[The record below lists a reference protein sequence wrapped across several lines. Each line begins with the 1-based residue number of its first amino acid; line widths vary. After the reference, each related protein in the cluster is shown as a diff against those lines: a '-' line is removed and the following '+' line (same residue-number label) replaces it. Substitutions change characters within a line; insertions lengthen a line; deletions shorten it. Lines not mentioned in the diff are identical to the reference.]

1 MTALPSEVEKNV
13 WETINDFNEQL
24 NATFKSNKI
33 VQDYALLSGFLS
45 FVHSKL
51 SRLITEILDKQ
62 QRIFQSQEKDAGDV
76 EIDDKSIPLI
86 LRLYWEKIAYP
97 IFKWFQVWRKMLL
110 PKKPKE
116 QPRYVE
122 FRRMNAKLTKFFKSV
137 HKFYYTVMETL
148 LSRYDVSEVI
158 PKEVLQDVCNDAK
171 IKEGD
176 VLLKL
181 SANSRFTVLIVVTL
195 NCCLLNLG
203 SAQRYKSL
211 GEKLSNKYSSQDF
224 KKSFRYLDLA
234 SCILPSIGEAHLQK
248 GMVYIQ
254 TDNLGNAIYEFTR
267 SALSRIPSPAGLTN
281 FATIICERDSNLRQR
296 FDSVLKET
304 HLQEMEGTKIINRE
318 IIEFYFLALFGAHFA
333 PNAWLSSTD
342 NRCLLDGIG
351 IDHLKEVMLHRIR
364 TRYLK
369 NVETIFH
376 SLVTVIG
383 GFDLLLIFRSGPKK
397 VPFDIKSINLKD
409 LDETSVS
416 YLKFAFDF
424 ITQVF
429 NTVIRDCWEKNLEN
443 YQYLAMVRIV
453 ECWIKSNRAVL
464 QFSHRD
470 EEFCRSLLQLLNDI
484 GKSKLVKVSPSANHR
499 PRRKY
504 FFQEDVDLKEFS
516 CVKYALSDFNDE
528 DIYRNDDVPSRLLNM
543 PPAED
548 KIPAEEEG
556 KLRLN
561 AIVAAGVKF
570 LAKNSCG
577 VEWNSQANMY
587 EFHPKPKKPNMEKI
601 GSSTNKRPSFSP
613 KIHLSTQ
620 APMVPKTV
628 SVSELEEQLA
638 ERTKQNI
645 GNGDAGGIT
654 NNITNGNVSNSSNKW
669 GYSGSS
675 APMAPTSLS
684 TKPSSTL
691 TNTVSG
697 QNLTGE
703 RSVIPNMFAQ
713 PPPQAPPTSASSNT
727 SSVASSVNTPSLPM
741 VTPPYPYQ
749 MYSGGMAPAALSSLE
764 HQQQHQHQHQ
774 QQHQQQYFFP
784 QYPFMSAPPPPPQM
798 GFQQMQPPA
807 PYLQRQDPT
816 FFGGNPSFSA
826 INQQGMYFGQGT
838 FPYGPQNGGG
848 SDGYTIF

>member
-1 MTALPSEVEKNV
+1 MTALPSEVENNV

-51 SRLITEILDKQ
+51 SRLITEILEKQ
-62 QRIFQSQEKDAGDV
+62 QEIFQNQNEGAGDV
-76 EIDDKSIPLI
+76 EVDDKSIPLI

-110 PKKPKE
+110 PKAPKE

-122 FRRMNAKLTKFFKSV
+122 FRRMNTKLTKFFKSV
-137 HKFYYTVMETL
+137 HRFYYTVMEML
-148 LSRYDVSEVI
+148 LNRYDVSEVI
-158 PKEVLQDVCNDAK
+158 PKGVLQEVCNDTK
-171 IKEGD
+171 LKGENE
-176 VLLKL
+176 LLKL
-181 SANSRFTVLIVVTL
+181 NANSRFTVLIVVTL
-195 NCCLLNLG
+195 NSCLLNLG

-224 KKSFRYLDLA
+224 RKSFRYLDLA
-234 SCILPSIGEAHLQK
+234 SYILPSIGEAHLQK
-248 GMVYIQ
+248 GMIYIQ

-267 SALSRIPSPAGLTN
+267 SALSRIPSSVGLTN
-281 FATIICERDSNLRQR
+281 FATIICDKDSNLRQR

-304 HLQEMEGTKIINRE
+304 HLQEIEGTKIINRE

-333 PNAWLSSTD
+333 PNAWI
-342 NRCLLDGIG
+342 NPNNKKCLFDGIA

-383 GFDLLLIFRSGPKK
+383 GFDLLLIIRSGPKK
-397 VPFDIKSINLKD
+397 APFDIKSINLKD

-416 YLKFAFDF
+416 YLTFAFNF

-429 NTVIRDCWEKNLEN
+429 NSVIKDCWKKNLEN

-464 QFSHRD
+464 QFSHRN
-470 EEFCRSLLQLLNDI
+470 EEFCKALLHFLNDI
-484 GKSKLVKVSPSANHR
+484 GKSELVAVSPSTNHR

-504 FFQEDVDLKEFS
+504 FFQEDVEFKEFS

-528 DIYRNDDVPSRLLNM
+528 EIYENNDVPSRLLNR
-543 PPAED
+543 PPSED
-548 KIPAEEEG
+548 KLPAEEEG

-561 AIVAAGVKF
+561 AIVSAGVKF

-577 VEWNSQANMY
+577 VEWNSQTNMY
-587 EFHPKPKKPNMEKI
+587 EFHSKFKKPAIEKI
-601 GSSTNKRPSFSP
+601 GSSTNKREPFSP
-613 KIHLSTQ
+613 KSNSSAQ
-620 APMVPKTV
+620 AVAVSNTV
-628 SVSELEEQLA
+628 SLSELEEQLA

-645 GNGDAGGIT
+645 NNGDARGIN
-654 NNITNGNVSNSSNKW
+654 NNINNGNNNKGGNKW

-675 APMAPTSLS
+675 APMPPTSLS

-691 TNTVSG
+691 TNKAAP
-697 QNLTGE
+697 QNLNSGHP
-703 RSVIPNMFAQ
+703 VITNMFVHT
-713 PPPQAPPTSASSNT
+713 PPPPTTVSASSDT

-741 VTPPYPYQ
+741 VTPTYPYQ
-749 MYSGGMAPAALSSLE
+749 MYPGGMVSTTLPSLE
-764 HQQQHQHQHQ
+764 QQQQ
-774 QQHQQQYFFP
+774 QQQQYFFS
-784 QYPFMSAPPPPPQM
+784 QYPFMSAPAAPTQV
-798 GFQQMQPPA
+798 GFQQMQPPM
-807 PYLQRQDPT
+807 PYLQRQDPS
-816 FFGGNPSFSA
+816 FFDTNPAFSA
-826 INQQGMYFGQGT
+826 INQQGMYFGQRP

-848 SDGYTIF
+848 GNGYTIF